1 MAHPFASKRA
11 DKVGMER
18 ARKFAGAHSD
28 VAEDRALIR
37 ESVKASALK
46 RARGGRAG
54 KVDININ
61 VGGAPGGPPSGPLPP
76 PTLGAPIKP
85 PVPPVPSAPSVPP
98 GLPPQLGPNPLM
110 RAKGGRIK
118 PGPGWIE
125 SERLKTPVQH
135 TDGKLDQ
142 KNVGRKQVV
151 TYATGGRIESENAP
165 MGPKLPG
172 GAMGGLARLAKAR
185 MARGR

>member
-18 ARKFAGAHSD
+18 ARKFAGPHSD

-61 VGGAPGGPPSGPLPP
+61 VGGAPSGPPSAGPLPP
-76 PTLGAPIKP
+76 PALGAPIRPPVPSAP
-85 PVPPVPSAPSVPP
+85 PVPPVP
-98 GLPPQLGPNPLM
+98 PQLPGPPLM

-118 PGPGWIE
+118 PGPGWTE

-135 TDGKLDQ
+135 TDGKLDG
-142 KNVGRKQVV
+142 KDVGRKQVV

-185 MARGR
+185 IARGR